1 MFKSLDLIR
10 ESSDEDLIFST
21 RFDSWYRKPLVF
33 DEFKEFIEGGKV
45 CFVGDPPVWKKHKV
59 SHRNHSSS
67 DDFARACVCFDVV
80 SE

>member
-59 SHRNHSSS
+59 DKEGINNWSHQSIDTCGS
-67 DDFARACVCFDVV
+67 
-80 SE
+80 

>member
-45 CFVGDPPVWKKHKV
+45 CFVGDPPVWKNKV
-59 SHRNHSSS
+59 DNESSE
-67 DDFARACVCFDVV
+67 DFFFF
-80 SE
+80 SNLNKYLNI